1 MIDRWSPLLSLL
13 FLFETLIWYLFY
25 SEVCLLLHSLI
36 EVCGGKFS
44 RCMDKE
50 DMDNMRTLQMELLIS
65 MLNMTEVLVTM

>member
-1 MIDRWSPLLSLL
+1 MYNEKVNKSKSSHFI
-13 FLFETLIWYLFY
+13 FY
-25 SEVCLLLHSLI
+25 SEVRLLLHSLI

-65 MLNMTEVLVTM
+65 MLNMTEVLLSL